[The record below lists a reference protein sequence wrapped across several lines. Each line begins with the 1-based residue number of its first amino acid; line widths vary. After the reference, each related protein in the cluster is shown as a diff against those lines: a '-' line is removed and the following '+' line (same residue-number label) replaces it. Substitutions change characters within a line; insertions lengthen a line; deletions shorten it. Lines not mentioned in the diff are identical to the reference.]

1 VRKQWML
8 SMGAALV
15 AGAVGGAL
23 VSPSPLGAVAKE
35 IVEIMSGVNS
45 LQQGQRDMQSSLDTR
60 TSELRTLIQQQ
71 SDNSGKL
78 AASVNAMQKTV
89 QDMEAN
95 SGSTLNN
102 VSTSVQGVSDNLTEL
117 QGRLS
122 KLSQQVVEV
131 QNSLQS
137 LDSKVAALQPSAPA
151 ASGTN
156 PGTMPAGTTPA
167 TSDPN
172 TTAAPPANPAPSG
185 GTPNA
190 AIPSGDMLY
199 NNALND
205 VRTGKYD
212 LAQQE
217 CRDYLKYYPIGPY
230 ASNAHYY
237 LGDIARVQQ
246 RWDDAIDQYTTVI
259 TKYPDSFK
267 LPGAL
272 YYRGVS
278 YLAVK
283 RKAPAVAD
291 FQSVVHKF
299 PRSPEDSLS
308 RAKLKEL
315 GVPPATTT
323 KH

>member
-1 VRKQWML
+1 MRKQWML
-8 SMGAALV
+8 SMGAAIV
-15 AGAVGGAL
+15 AGAIGGAL
-23 VSPSPLGAVAKE
+23 VSPTPLGAVAKE
-35 IVEIMSGVNS
+35 IVEIMTGVNS

-71 SDNSGKL
+71 GDNSAKL

-137 LDSKVAALQPSAPA
+137 LDSKVAALQPAAPTTG
-151 ASGTN
+151 GTN
-156 PGTMPAGTTPA
+156 PGTMPTGTSPVTN
-167 TSDPN
+167 DPN
-172 TTAAPPANPAPSG
+172 ASAVPPVNPAGGG

-190 AIPSGDMLY
+190 SIPSGDMLY

-217 CRDYLKYYPIGPY
+217 CRDYLKYYPNGPY

-278 YLAVK
+278 YLSVK
-283 RKAPAVAD
+283 RKAPAVQD

-323 KH
+323 RH